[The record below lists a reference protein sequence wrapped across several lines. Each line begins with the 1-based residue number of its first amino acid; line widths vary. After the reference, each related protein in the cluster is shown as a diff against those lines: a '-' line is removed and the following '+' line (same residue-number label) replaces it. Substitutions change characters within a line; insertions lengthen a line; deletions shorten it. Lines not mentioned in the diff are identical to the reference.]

1 MGAAAD
7 ALDVG
12 AARPIPRSELE
23 VRFTRSGGPGGQHV
37 NTTATRAELVF
48 DLAGSPSLTAAER
61 RRATARLGGRLDSSG
76 RLRVVASD
84 ERSQLRNRELAERRL
99 VALLRWALAPPPP
112 KRKPTR
118 PTRGA
123 TEQRLESKRRA
134 ARRKQLRRP
143 PEPE

>member
-1 MGAAAD
+1 MGETAD

-23 VRFTRSGGPGGQHV
+23 LRFTRSGGPGGQHV

-61 RRATARLGGRLDSSG
+61 RRAASRLGGRLDSQG

-84 ERSQLRNRELAERRL
+84 ERSQLRNRGLAERRL
-99 VALLRWALAPPPP
+99 VALLRWALQPPSP
-112 KRKPTR
+112 KRKRTR
-118 PTRGA
+118 PTRAA
-123 TEQRLESKRRA
+123 TEQRLESKRRTGQ
-134 ARRKQLRRP
+134 RKRLRRP
-143 PEPE
+143 PDPE

>member
-1 MGAAAD
+1 MGETAD

-37 NTTATRAELVF
+37 NTSATRAELVF

-61 RRATARLGGRLDSSG
+61 RRAASRLGGRLDSQG

-99 VALLRWALAPPPP
+99 VALLRWALQPPPP
-112 KRKPTR
+112 KRRRTR
-118 PTRGA
+118 PTRAA
-123 TEQRLESKRRA
+123 TEQRLESKRRTGQ
-134 ARRKQLRRP
+134 RKRLRRP
-143 PEPE
+143 PDPE